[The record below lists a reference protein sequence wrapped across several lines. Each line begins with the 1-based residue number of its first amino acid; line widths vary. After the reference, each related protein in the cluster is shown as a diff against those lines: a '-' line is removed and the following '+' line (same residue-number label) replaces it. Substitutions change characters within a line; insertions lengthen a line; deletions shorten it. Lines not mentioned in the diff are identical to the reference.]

1 MGNVILAWG
10 QVREKLNAIIA
21 GVQWIE
27 KETVAPNSIPINLQN
42 MNYLAAGVRRVLFAF
57 CAGLSR
63 SERSGV
69 YSTANTDTCSR
80 GFLITIGG
88 VGRGGGHCI
97 AASDTRQPS
106 VQSRIWTRIVLEMSH
121 NTSVT

>member
-1 MGNVILAWG
+1 MGNVIPARG

-42 MNYLAAGVRRVLFAF
+42 MKYLAAGVRGCFSLFAPDYRDPRELRL
-57 CAGLSR
+57 AGSN
-63 SERSGV
+63 
-69 YSTANTDTCSR
+69 TADTDTCSR

-88 VGRGGGHCI
+88 WGEGGALHRCI
-97 AASDTRQPS
+97 RHSTAECSDPNMDPDS
-106 VQSRIWTRIVLEMSH
+106 FGNVP
-121 NTSVT
+121 

>member
-1 MGNVILAWG
+1 MGNVIPARG

-42 MNYLAAGVRRVLFAF
+42 MKYLAAGVRGCFSLFAPDYRDPRELRL
-57 CAGLSR
+57 GGSN
-63 SERSGV
+63 
-69 YSTANTDTCSR
+69 TADTDTCSR

-88 VGRGGGHCI
+88 WGEGGGT
-97 AASDTRQPS
+97 ASLHPTLD
-106 VQSRIWTRIVLEMSH
+106 SRVFRPEYGPG
-121 NTSVT
+121 

>member
-1 MGNVILAWG
+1 MGNVIPARG

-42 MNYLAAGVRRVLFAF
+42 MKYLAAGVRGCFSLFASDYRDPRELRL
-57 CAGLSR
+57 GGSN
-63 SERSGV
+63 
-69 YSTANTDTCSR
+69 TTDTDTCSR

-88 VGRGGGHCI
+88 WGEGGWHCI

-106 VQSRIWTRIVLEMSH
+106 VQTRIWTRIVL
-121 NTSVT
+121 

>member
-1 MGNVILAWG
+1 MGNVIPAWG

-42 MNYLAAGVRRVLFAF
+42 MKYLAAGVRGCFSLF

-63 SERSGV
+63 SERETDGGSN
-69 YSTANTDTCSR
+69 TADTDTCSR
-80 GFLITIGG
+80 GFLITIGE
-88 VGRGGGHCI
+88 GGDT
-97 AASDTRQPS
+97 ASLHPTLDSR
-106 VQSRIWTRIVLEMSH
+106 VFRIWTRIVLEMSH

>member
-1 MGNVILAWG
+1 MGNVIPARG

-42 MNYLAAGVRRVLFAF
+42 MKYLAAGVRGCFSLFAPDYRDPRELRL
-57 CAGLSR
+57 GGSN
-63 SERSGV
+63 
-69 YSTANTDTCSR
+69 TADTDTCSR

-88 VGRGGGHCI
+88 WGEGGALHRCI
-97 AASDTRQPS
+97 RHSTAECSDPNMDPDS
-106 VQSRIWTRIVLEMSH
+106 FGNVP
-121 NTSVT
+121 

>member
-1 MGNVILAWG
+1 MGNVIPARG

-42 MNYLAAGVRRVLFAF
+42 MKYLAAGVWRVLFAF

-63 SERSGV
+63 SER
-69 YSTANTDTCSR
+69 TATR
-80 GFLITIGG
+80 GLQH
-88 VGRGGGHCI
+88 RGH
-97 AASDTRQPS
+97 
-106 VQSRIWTRIVLEMSH
+106 
-121 NTSVT
+121 